1 MSTATEKEM
10 QELHA
15 AMAKLM
21 TKKLEEMKNLNIE
34 DINSSFLSTVRQF
47 LKDNHIEVASGVPNE
62 PLAELVKEYPFSA
75 GDPLTH

>member
-15 AMAKLM
+15 ALAKLM
-21 TKKLEEMKNLNIE
+21 TGKLEEMKKVNLE

-47 LKDNHIEVASGVPNE
+47 LKDNHIETAPGVLTE
-62 PLAELVKEYPFSA
+62 PLEELTKVYPFDVIN
-75 GDPLTH
+75 GGGQ